1 MAMNLDAVLKIAAK
15 VTGLQDLSA
24 LEKGIQGAEKAATA
38 AQGGFKAM
46 LNSAAWQGA
55 AAAAA
60 GLGVAIGLSV
70 RAAIQFEESF
80 AGVRKVVDGLETPAA
95 LNEMKQEIIGLSTQ
109 MPITAQGFADIYAA
123 AGASGIAKGEIKEFA
138 ILVAQ
143 VATAFDMTAEEAG
156 RALAQMRVSLG
167 LSTKEVA
174 SLADTMNYL
183 DNNTGAS
190 AAQLVEFMN
199 RSGAVGKMAGL
210 SAQQTAGFGAAMIQA
225 GTHTEV
231 AATSFNNMIKALSK
245 GPSMTERQVS
255 ALGRLGYAV
264 VDAATKEAELTA
276 AVERESAKRLDVYRA
291 ETDALLKEL
300 SRRYRN
306 QLQDLQDQWE
316 DESKEFERALQRRSQ
331 AQMRDIQDNESM
343 SEAAKQAAIDR
354 IQDQMDEELT
364 VFRRAQRDKQ
374 QAIQDRLDDQK
385 EREANALEQVYK
397 DREAAE
403 KAQLDKD
410 KAAAK
415 KRAEEMANQ
424 FKQGF
429 SDRMQKDAIGTIMEV
444 LKKIADLPK
453 SQQVSVIS
461 DLFGDEARGLNPL
474 IANIGEL
481 DRVLAMSNDKTKAA
495 GSVLKEY
502 ATRSETT
509 ANSMQLLVNKID
521 ALQIAFGDSFLG
533 SLDKLMKLGLGPII
547 DGLTWMIQNIP
558 LLGPIIGVVSTAF
571 IGLVAVAPFISG
583 FITLLGQIAP
593 LIATIV
599 SNVAGILTVIQLTFT
614 AILTWI
620 GGTFIPGLLAF
631 FGAMSP
637 VGWVVL
643 AIAGVTLLVIAFR
656 EQLGAFAT
664 WLWEWGKPIREFWSG
679 IWNAVA
685 EFAQSSLDTIG
696 GILKWAF
703 EAWYAI
709 TWQIFVQPW
718 INLWENVL
726 KEPVTELWQS
736 IVSMARK
743 AWDAITDVWKAFVKW
758 WDQTIAK
765 PVIKAWNFVINTL
778 AGVWNGLVEGIKKA
792 MKVAVEFVKG
802 IWTSLI
808 GTLKNLVSG
817 FLNGWI
823 NSINQVIRG
832 VNKLIAAFNQLPGP
846 DIRTITELPNVKLAK
861 GGVVNGP
868 TVALIGEGGEPE
880 YVIPQSKMG
889 KASQRY
895 LAGARGGSVVP
906 MASGGFVTTGGAGRD
921 PVFNIAAINMQLSKA
936 HAELTRKFFDDM
948 AKAQNEYYA
957 SVRDKAKA
965 RATEGITVNTGPVME
980 YMDKRFVLLEDY
992 LAGLQEARQQA
1003 IESTL
1008 DIIGQAGP
1016 YGDFTGIY
1024 RKASGIE
1031 TIVEPI
1037 TRKWSGW

>member
-174 SLADTMNYL
+174 SLANTMNYL
-183 DNNTGAS
+183 DNKTGAS

-210 SAQQTAGFGAAMIQA
+210 SGQQTAGFGAAMIQA

-264 VDAATKEAELTA
+264 VNAATKEAELTA
-276 AVERESAKRLDVYRA
+276 ALERESAKRLDVYRA

-316 DESKEFERALQRRSQ
+316 DESKEFERSLQRRSQ

-343 SEAAKQAAIDR
+343 SEVAKQAAIDR

-385 EREANALEQVYK
+385 DLEANALEQVYK

-631 FGAMSP
+631 FSGP
-637 VGWVVL
+637 VGWTVL
-643 AIAGVTLLVIAFR
+643 AIAAVVAMAIAFR
-656 EQLGAFAT
+656 EPIANFLE
-664 WLWEWGKPIREFWSG
+664 WLAERVADG
-679 IWNAVA
+679 IDAVVKFIDK
-685 EFAQSSLDTIG
+685 E
-696 GILKWAF
+696 
-703 EAWYAI
+703 
-709 TWQIFVQPW
+709 FVQPFVD
-718 INLWENVL
+718 LWNNVL
-726 KEPVTELWQS
+726 KKPVGKFWS
-736 IVSMARK
+736 FVVDAAKDAWKGVSETWAK
-743 AWDAITDVWKAFVKW
+743 VSKWWTDNVTKPIQGAWDKLIGGLKSAMSGITGFMKSIWDGIIGNIKNAFNGLMKGLEGLINGAINAVNGLIRAFNNIPNVP
-758 WDQTIAK
+758 DIPTISTIA
-765 PVIKAWNFVINTL
+765 
-778 AGVWNGLVEGIKKA
+778 
-792 MKVAVEFVKG
+792 
-802 IWTSLI
+802 
-808 GTLKNLVSG
+808 
-817 FLNGWI
+817 
-823 NSINQVIRG
+823 
-832 VNKLIAAFNQLPGP
+832 LP
-846 DIRTITELPNVKLAK
+846 RLAK

-906 MASGGFVTTGGAGRD
+906 MASGGFVTTGGAGGSPASLFEISRTKAQAED
-921 PVFNIAAINMQLSKA
+921 DLAKKFFENLRKAQDEHFRSMRESSKA
-936 HAELTRKFFDDM
+936 SD
-948 AKAQNEYYA
+948 
-957 SVRDKAKA
+957 
-965 RATEGITVNTGPVME
+965 GITVTTGPVME
-980 YMDKRFVLLEDY
+980 YMDKRFVLMEDY
-992 LAGLQEARQQA
+992 VNGLEEVRRQSINA
-1003 IESTL
+1003 TL
-1008 DIIGQAGP
+1008 ELIGQGMGVSTSTAAATSSWG
-1016 YGDFTGIY
+1016 YGDHSGVY
-1024 RKASGIE
+1024 RLPNGRE
-1031 TIVEPI
+1031 TIFKPI
-1037 TRKWSGW
+1037 SPTPFSTPWR